1 MYVCKCIG
9 MCRPEGNGF
18 LRRFGLKKGTHF
30 SHFGLDGIGYEK
42 GHFFCL
48 KEGHVLENRAAHPHL
63 KFPGVTSRVSK
74 CAKP

>member
-9 MCRPEGNGF
+9 MCRPEGNVF

-42 GHFFCL
+42 
-48 KEGHVLENRAAHPHL
+48 
-63 KFPGVTSRVSK
+63 
-74 CAKP
+74 